1 MSAKHEGLNGQ
12 QQRLD
17 LKKHGVHESNCIDQ
31 VEAGTPEEA
40 DILRGQEFVVAGVGV
55 CNATTARCH
64 ALEPPFVKGF
74 EKGQDCPRARHRL
87 GLEQLLAAAE
97 LTCGDVSPAPQRPSE

>member
-1 MSAKHEGLNGQ
+1 MGSSNAWI
-12 QQRLD
+12 RRSMACTS
-17 LKKHGVHESNCIDQ
+17 SNCIDQ

-64 ALEPPFVKGF
+64 ALEPP
-74 EKGQDCPRARHRL
+74 
-87 GLEQLLAAAE
+87 
-97 LTCGDVSPAPQRPSE
+97 S